1 MRKPDIQLSGGHI
14 YQAEAQPAQCKCPEV
29 SVCLVHFKSSQGG
42 LVVAA
47 QSKPG
52 EECVCSEA
60 RSLSLED
67 LSEDYIE

>member
-29 SVCLVHFKSSQGG
+29 SVCLVHFKSSKEGLLWLRRVNQGR
-42 LVVAA
+42 
-47 QSKPG
+47 
-52 EECVCSEA
+52 VCSEA